1 MVHLDNVIHMYVYL
15 DINYI
20 LYLNVHLNFKI
31 LELIIYLVIMIS
43 KNYGLIEII
52 RNISIEYNSKFS
64 SMKWQY

>member
-31 LELIIYLVIMIS
+31 LEAHHL
-43 KNYGLIEII
+43 
-52 RNISIEYNSKFS
+52 S
-64 SMKWQY
+64 SNNDKQKLWIN